1 MSAGSPSMGDLGTG
15 AQAESWV
22 QELREDA
29 WAVHPAFLILKSLG
43 HGGSLRVCIFKISF
57 QGTGIPQAIV

>member
-1 MSAGSPSMGDLGTG
+1 MGDFGTG
-15 AQAESWV
+15 AQAEPWV

-43 HGGSLRVCIFKISF
+43 HGGSRRACIFKISF
-57 QGTGIPQAIV
+57 QGTGVPQAIV